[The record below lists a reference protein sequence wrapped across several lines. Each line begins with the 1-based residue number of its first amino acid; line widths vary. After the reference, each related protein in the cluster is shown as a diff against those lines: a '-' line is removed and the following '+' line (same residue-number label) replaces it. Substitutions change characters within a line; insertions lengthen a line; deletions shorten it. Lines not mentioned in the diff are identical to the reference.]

1 MHKKLTRTGD
11 SLALVLDRSLLD
23 QLGIDAD
30 TTLEISTDGRVL
42 VVSPVMDSTR
52 AAKVKA
58 ILDDADKRYAV
69 VFETLAQ

>member
-42 VVSPVMDSTR
+42 VVSPVVDSAR
-52 AAKVKA
+52 AATVKA